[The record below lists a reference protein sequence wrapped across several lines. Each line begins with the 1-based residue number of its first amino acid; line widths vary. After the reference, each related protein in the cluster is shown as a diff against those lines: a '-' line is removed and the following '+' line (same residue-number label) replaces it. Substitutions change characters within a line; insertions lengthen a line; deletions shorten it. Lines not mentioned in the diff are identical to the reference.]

1 MKRVRQETF
10 SSMIRQA
17 LEREQAEQEK
27 RNRQRFEY
35 LLESGV

>member
-1 MKRVRQETF
+1 
-10 SSMIRQA
+10 MIRQA

>member
-1 MKRVRQETF
+1 MERIRQETF

-17 LEREQAEQEK
+17 LEREEAEQEK
-27 RNRQRFEY
+27 RNRHRVEY